1 MSSAGLITTAA
12 SGHAAEGQDQQGD
25 QQSSSQE
32 PLVLDSLPYIDYSH
46 PDYEAY
52 AASLIEEEM
61 AKFQPHPDTISLPH
75 LGRNVLD
82 DGPRFGRRTDGGAGE
97 ASLSSPSI
105 NQREY
110 AALAARGGAPR
121 PEGEAYVPSSTHS
134 TDLPALGE
142 ENDGGAI
149 LLSAEQLR
157 QSIDRAKVAL
167 EHHRSRLTN
176 LELQSEFESALWKHA
191 NAELERGGVAALADG
206 LTVQRARVDDVNA
219 RRKTMQEEEAAP
231 KLNRLGARWEE
242 LVGNNMRLSEATRL
256 LQEEVAR
263 LRSEAGEVE
272 EVKVEEG
279 QGQGQGS
286 DDGDMM
292 EVDN

>member
-1 MSSAGLITTAA
+1 MTAA
-12 SGHAAEGQDQQGD
+12 SEGHADQQ
-25 QQSSSQE
+25 QE
-32 PLVLDSLPYIDYSH
+32 RLVLDSLPYIDYSH

-61 AKFQPHPDTISLPH
+61 SKFQPHPDTISLPH

-82 DGPRFGRRTDGGAGE
+82 DGPRFGRRTDADAGNGSSTDGGE
-97 ASLSSPSI
+97 ASSI

-110 AALAARGGAPR
+110 AALLARGGAPR

-142 ENDGGAI
+142 DDGTI
-149 LLSAEQLR
+149 LSADQLR

-191 NAELERGGVAALADG
+191 NAALERGAVAALSDG

-231 KLNRLGARWEE
+231 RLNRLGARWEE
-242 LVGNNMRLSEATRL
+242 LVGNNVRLSEATRL

-263 LRSEAGEVE
+263 LRNEAGEVE
-272 EVKVEEG
+272 EGK
-279 QGQGQGS
+279 GS
-286 DDGDMM
+286 HNGEDMM

>member
-1 MSSAGLITTAA
+1 M
-12 SGHAAEGQDQQGD
+12 
-25 QQSSSQE
+25 
-32 PLVLDSLPYIDYSH
+32 LDSLPYIDYSH

-61 AKFQPHPDTISLPH
+61 SRFQPHPDTLSLPH

-82 DGPRFGRRTDGGAGE
+82 EEPRFGRRTDADAGNGSSTDGGE
-97 ASLSSPSI
+97 ASSI

-110 AALAARGGAPR
+110 AALVARGGAPR
-121 PEGEAYVPSSTHS
+121 PEGEAYAPSSTHS

-142 ENDGGAI
+142 DDGTI
-149 LLSAEQLR
+149 SAEQLR

-167 EHHRSRLTN
+167 EHHRTRLTN

-191 NAELERGGVAALADG
+191 NAALERGAVAALSVG
-206 LTVQRARVDDVNA
+206 LTVQRARVADVNA

-256 LQEEVAR
+256 LQEEVGR
-263 LRSEAGEVE
+263 LRSEAGEAE
-272 EVKVEEG
+272 EVVKVEEG
-279 QGQGQGS
+279 QSQGS
-286 DDGDMM
+286 GDGDMM

>member
-1 MSSAGLITTAA
+1 MSAAVMVGGPETTTTAAA
-12 SGHAAEGQDQQGD
+12 SGHADEGHADQQP
-25 QQSSSQE
+25 SSSQE

-61 AKFQPHPDTISLPH
+61 TQFRPHPDTISLPH
-75 LGRNVLD
+75 LGRNVLNEE
-82 DGPRFGRRTDGGAGE
+82 PRFGRRTDGGE
-97 ASLSSPSI
+97 VSSI
-105 NQREY
+105 NRREY
-110 AALAARGGAPR
+110 AALVERGGAPR
-121 PEGEAYVPSSTHS
+121 PEGEAYVPTSTHS

-142 ENDGGAI
+142 EDGTI
-149 LLSAEQLR
+149 SADQLR
-157 QSIDRAKVAL
+157 RSIERAKVAL

-191 NAELERGGVAALADG
+191 NAALERGAVAALSDG

-256 LQEEVAR
+256 LQDEVAR
-263 LRSEAGEVE
+263 LRNEAGEVE

-279 QGQGQGS
+279 KDKSSGDS
-286 DDGDMM
+286 DMM

>member
-1 MSSAGLITTAA
+1 MSSAAVMVGGPETTTTTAEA
-12 SGHAAEGQDQQGD
+12 SGHSDEG
-25 QQSSSQE
+25 QSSSQE

-61 AKFQPHPDTISLPH
+61 SKFRPHPDTISLPH
-75 LGRNVLD
+75 LGRYVLD
-82 DGPRFGRRTDGGAGE
+82 EGPRFGRRTDANAANASSTDGGE
-97 ASLSSPSI
+97 ASSI

-110 AALAARGGAPR
+110 AALVARGGAPR
-121 PEGEAYVPSSTHS
+121 PVTEAHVPSSTHS

-142 ENDGGAI
+142 DDGTV
-149 LLSAEQLR
+149 LSAEQFR

-191 NAELERGGVAALADG
+191 NASLERGAVAALSDG

-263 LRSEAGEVE
+263 LRTEAGEAE
-272 EVKVEEG
+272 EVKEAAARGGG
-279 QGQGQGS
+279 QIE
-286 DDGDMM
+286 D
-292 EVDN
+292 

>member
-1 MSSAGLITTAA
+1 MVGGPETTTTTAA
-12 SGHAAEGQDQQGD
+12 SEGHADQQ
-25 QQSSSQE
+25 QE

-61 AKFQPHPDTISLPH
+61 SKFQPHPDTISLPH

-149 LLSAEQLR
+149 LSSAEQLR

-191 NAELERGGVAALADG
+191 NAELERGAVAALADG

-272 EVKVEEG
+272 EVKVEESQG

>member
-1 MSSAGLITTAA
+1 MT
-12 SGHAAEGQDQQGD
+12 
-25 QQSSSQE
+25 
-32 PLVLDSLPYIDYSH
+32 
-46 PDYEAY
+46 
-52 AASLIEEEM
+52 
-61 AKFQPHPDTISLPH
+61 
-75 LGRNVLD
+75 
-82 DGPRFGRRTDGGAGE
+82 
-97 ASLSSPSI
+97 
-105 NQREY
+105 
-110 AALAARGGAPR
+110 
-121 PEGEAYVPSSTHS
+121 EAYVPCSTHS

-142 ENDGGAI
+142 DDGTI
-149 LLSAEQLR
+149 LSADQLR

-191 NAELERGGVAALADG
+191 NAALERGAVAALSDG

-263 LRSEAGEVE
+263 LRSEAGEAE
-272 EVKVEEG
+272 EVKGEEC
-279 QGQGQGS
+279 QGQGS
-286 DDGDMM
+286 GDGDTSMM